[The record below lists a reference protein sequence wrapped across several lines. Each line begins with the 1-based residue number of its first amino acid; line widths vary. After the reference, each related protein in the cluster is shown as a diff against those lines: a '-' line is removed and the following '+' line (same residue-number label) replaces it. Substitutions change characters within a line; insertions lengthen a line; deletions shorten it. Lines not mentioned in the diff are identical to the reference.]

1 MTDIGTR
8 RIFNEDHDM
17 FRSMVRKWWEAEVVP
32 HHSKWEEAGEVP
44 RDLWKSAGENGL
56 LCVTMPE
63 EMGGS
68 AADALHAA
76 ITWEEQSYTGCTGP
90 GFALHSE
97 IVAPYLLHYGTDE
110 QKAQYLPRMASGDCI
125 TAIAMTE
132 PGAGSDLQGIR
143 TTAVQDGDDWIL
155 NGSKTFITN
164 GWLCD
169 MVIVVAK
176 TDASAEKAAHG
187 ISLFLVDAGTAGFN
201 KGSKLKKLGMKA
213 QDTAELFFDNVRLPS
228 SAILG
233 GKPNQGF
240 YQLMQEL
247 QQERLMIADMGV
259 AGSEAAFE
267 WTREYVTERKAFG
280 KSLKKLPTIQ
290 FELAEMKTEIAVAR
304 AFLDQCLEL
313 HNEGRLDVASAS
325 MAKYYGSDLQNK
337 IADRGLQLHGG
348 WGFMWEFPIS
358 RFYADSRVQPI
369 YGGTNEIMKS
379 LIART
384 L

>member
-1 MTDIGTR
+1 MLEDCETLRAAGCPQAQLVCRTHERCLLIAGAWCASGGKQKLFHTTARWVVLPRGPERQLQWSVVVHCTSHR
-8 RIFNEDHDM
+8 RCPA
-17 FRSMVRKWWEAEVVP
+17 SQ
-32 HHSKWEEAGEVP
+32 WEEAGEVP

-267 WTREYVTERKAFG
+267 C
-280 KSLKKLPTIQ
+280 
-290 FELAEMKTEIAVAR
+290 ELAWRHAQQA
-304 AFLDQCLEL
+304 
-313 HNEGRLDVASAS
+313 
-325 MAKYYGSDLQNK
+325 
-337 IADRGLQLHGG
+337 RGLQLSLSAP
-348 WGFMWEFPIS
+348 FFPQGPGS
-358 RFYADSRVQPI
+358 
-369 YGGTNEIMKS
+369 TS
-379 LIART
+379 LSARRSASH
-384 L
+384 